1 VGATG
6 DCLITADGELAVPT
20 GTGATTGH
28 SCALVIRPEHL
39 SVAPP
44 GGGGLAG
51 TVVETVYAG
60 AETRLLV
67 ALASGTVLTVRHT
80 GAQRSPDVGDM
91 VAVSWDRDRARLLAT

>member
-1 VGATG
+1 
-6 DCLITADGELAVPT
+6 
-20 GTGATTGH
+20 
-28 SCALVIRPEHL
+28 LVIRPEHL
-39 SVAPP
+39 AVAPP
-44 GGGGLAG
+44 GSGGLAG

-80 GAQRSPDVGDM
+80 GAQRSPDVGAV